1 MHAAGAPAV
10 AEAPVVTDEID
21 RWILSEL
28 AQLTAT
34 VTNGLEKYDVITA
47 GRAIADFVNDLST
60 WYVRRSRD
68 RFKDGDKVAIQTLG
82 HVLLMLAKVMA
93 PFTPFVAEG
102 LYQELGGQK
111 KSVHLED
118 WSKSGKHDADL
129 SFKMKHVRNIASR
142 GLEKRSAA
150 GINVRQA
157 LARLTLTADF
167 ALEDWMKAMI
177 AAEVN
182 VKEVVAVKGTATEVE
197 LDTTLTP
204 ELKREGAAR
213 DLTRHLNSLRKEA
226 GLTIE
231 DRVIIRFETES
242 KFWQEVFGEHGET
255 LKSAARAVGL
265 QAGKSDVVLKSTEV
279 EFDGEKAW
287 IGIEKS

>member
-1 MHAAGAPAV
+1 LAPKIS
-10 AEAPVVTDEID
+10 DELD

-28 AQLTAT
+28 ARLTAT
-34 VTNGLEKYDVITA
+34 VTEGLEKYDVITA

-68 RFKDGDKVAIQTLG
+68 RFKDGDATAIQTLG
-82 HVLLMLAKVMA
+82 HVLLTLAKIMA
-93 PFTPFVAEG
+93 PFTPFVADG
-102 LYQELGGQK
+102 LYRELGGELE
-111 KSVHLED
+111 SVHLET
-118 WSKSGKHDADL
+118 WPKSGAHDANL
-129 SFKMKHVRNIASR
+129 SLMMKRVREVASR
-142 GLEKRSAA
+142 GLEKRAAA

-157 LARLTLTADF
+157 LAKLTLTADF
-167 ALEDWMKAMI
+167 GLEDWMKVMI

-182 VKEVVAVKGTATEVE
+182 VKDIVTVKGAATEVE

-231 DRVIIRFETES
+231 DRVTIRFETDS
-242 KFWQEVFGEHGET
+242 KFWQEVFKEHGET
-255 LKSAARAVGL
+255 LQSAARATGI
-265 QAGKSDVVLKSTEV
+265 QSGQSETVLKSTEV
-279 EFDGEKAW
+279 EFDGEKTW